1 MEHSVLLLWTG
12 ALLFIGGVLFST
24 AKALG
29 RSRLSEP
36 RSSGSGQSAPTLEP
50 REPGT
55 GLRLQENWPGLALIA
70 LGSLLLLIGAV
81 I

>member
-1 MEHSVLLLWTG
+1 MEHSVLLLWAG
-12 ALLFIGGVLFST
+12 AFLFIAGVLYTT

-29 RSRLSEP
+29 RDRLSEP
-36 RSSGSGQSAPTLEP
+36 RSSGSGPSGRTLEP
-50 REPGT
+50 REPGG

-70 LGSLLLLIGAV
+70 LGSLLLLVGAV